1 MATTITGQGYET
13 MNGTTELG
21 EFDLTSPLLLSV
33 VSRPQSVVHCSIFE
47 DLPDTIA
54 E

>member
-21 EFDLTSPLLLSV
+21 EFELISPPITF
-33 VSRPQSVVHCSIFE
+33 RSIQTAKRGALF
-47 DLPDTIA
+47 DFLRCT
-54 E
+54 